1 MAANDPVF
9 TPEQITAD
17 GRNRVTNTGGQVGIA
32 VPVVG
37 LGQALCQSR
46 GWLHGELDP
55 VVFGYWVA
63 IVTVILAGLTNIGR
77 LRGQA

>member
-1 MAANDPVF
+1 MAEPTF
-9 TPEQITAD
+9 TPAQIAED
-17 GRNRVTNTGGQVGIA
+17 GRNRVTKTGGQVGIA
-32 VPVVG
+32 VPIVG
-37 LGQALCQSR
+37 LAQALCQSR

-77 LRGQA
+77 LRGQS